1 MKDLNEGLFQVIAP
15 GITFSLI
22 IYTDMPAGNATKAA
36 QQLSADNQ
44 PRALLWAF
52 ALAASPGKGLVPGVE
67 WLCWHRP

>member
-44 PRALLWAF
+44 PRALL
-52 ALAASPGKGLVPGVE
+52 
-67 WLCWHRP
+67 